1 VCFESERMVAAA
13 CLPILCVLRRLCS
26 FWTWIRLNVSFIC
39 AAMRTGELMKAI
51 VYSEHGGPEV
61 LRYTD
66 VAKPQIDASEVLV
79 RVRACALNH
88 LDLFLR
94 RGLPGIKIP
103 LPHIP
108 GSDIAGEVAEI
119 GEKVTG
125 VKVGERVLLQ
135 PGISCGRCAQCLAG
149 NDNQCCQYMLF
160 GQMVDGG
167 CAEYVKSPAV
177 NLVPMPENL
186 SFEEAAAFPLVSL
199 TAWHMLITR
208 AQLKPGETVLVLGAG
223 SGVGGAAIQIAKA
236 TGARVIATAGTKEK
250 VKKGKELGA
259 DSMILHSEN
268 DIADEVKRLTN
279 RRGVDVVFEHVGQ
292 ATWEQS
298 LRSLAPGGR
307 LVTCGATTGYE
318 GKIDLR
324 FLFTRQLSILG
335 SFMGGKAELLSALEL
350 LRRGLL
356 KPVVDVVLPLEKCA
370 EAHARLE
377 LREQFGKIVLR
388 VA

>member
-1 VCFESERMVAAA
+1 
-13 CLPILCVLRRLCS
+13 
-26 FWTWIRLNVSFIC
+26 
-39 AAMRTGELMKAI
+39 MKAI

-61 LRYTD
+61 LRYAE
-66 VAKPQIDASEVLV
+66 VVKPEIDGFEVLV

-94 RGLPGIKIP
+94 AGLPGMKIP

-108 GSDIAGEVAEI
+108 GSDIAGEVAEV
-119 GEKVTG
+119 GAKVKG

-135 PGISCGRCAQCLAG
+135 PGISCGRCEQCLAG
-149 NDNQCCQYMLF
+149 DDNYCRQYALL

-167 CAEYVKSPAV
+167 CAEYVKCPV
-177 NLVPMPENL
+177 ENLVPIPEGL

-208 AQLKPGETVLVLGAG
+208 ARLKPAETVLILAAG
-223 SGVGGAAIQIAKA
+223 SGVGAAAIQIAKA
-236 TGARVIATAGTKEK
+236 AGARVIATAGTKEK
-250 VKKGKELGA
+250 VLKGKELGA

-268 DIADEVKRLTN
+268 DIADEVKRMTN

-292 ATWEQS
+292 ATWDQS
-298 LRSLAPGGR
+298 VRSLAPGGR
-307 LVTCGATTGYE
+307 LVTCGATTGYDA
-318 GKIDLR
+318 KIDLR
-324 FLFTRQLSILG
+324 FLFVRQLSILG
-335 SFMGGKAELLSALEL
+335 SFMGSKAELFSALEL

-356 KPVVDVVLPLEKCA
+356 KPVIDVVLPLEKCA

-377 LREQFGKIVLR
+377 NREQFGKIVLR